1 MPGISLVKS
10 KNLISSQLDA
20 IEEFQSRLKQTLP
33 HISCEILYHNED
45 TIIHQTT
52 YKNYEFYYHKVGNWL
67 ISLEGMRNNIDFEGI
82 TNSINLF
89 NSREISKE
97 EIQSWRDKTFNQC
110 KTDFFF
116 LACNLET
123 GTVVFANDDLARM
136 PVYLFHQKG
145 TFIISREYPMVK
157 NLNKDLIPDKLFLAL
172 YLIFRYVPG
181 QGTPY
186 KEINTLENSSTG
198 VYYPESDSLKVISDT
213 SKRMPLESFHGNR
226 KQFLT
231 SLKDSFVYATD
242 ECLGER
248 KGLLAF
254 SGGHDSRCVAAALK
268 LTHKPF
274 VAATFVN
281 DDISSRNDIKS
292 TRELAAMLDIEH
304 REIDLSPEDET
315 HYKKLYNLKNGLN
328 FMSVAFMINF
338 LQELRKEF
346 DGDYVFFTGD
356 GGDRIMQPLLPPQKK
371 LKEENILLYLFSTQA
386 FFDKEYVAFLFDI
399 NSADIDNYLINLLN
413 SYPVPGWNNKY
424 LFFVLAENAGK
435 WSFEGEDRNRY
446 YYSSKTPFYNL
457 DFYNLA
463 LSIPLSWKNNGIC
476 YRQFMKELDPTL
488 LKVPI
493 AGEKLIPDTWNYL
506 LLKRIKYL
514 LHFFPFLINMKKYIM
529 KPHTT
534 SLSTIDLI
542 QQRLKIHS
550 QNDRIKE
557 LMPNFNIQDLYNN
570 NDLKRVHFANLFTVL
585 MMITEQY

>member
-10 KNLISSQLDA
+10 RVLNSYHWTA
-20 IEEFQSRLKQTLP
+20 IEEFQKRLKQTLT
-33 HISCEILYHNED
+33 HISCEILFRDED

-52 YKNYEFYYHKVGNWL
+52 YKNYEFYYQQAGNWL
-67 ISLEGMRNNIDFEGI
+67 ITLEGMRNNIDFELI

-89 NSREISKE
+89 NSREISRE
-97 EIQSWRDKTFNQC
+97 EMKGWRDKTFNQC

-136 PVYLFHQKG
+136 PVYFYHQNG
-145 TFIISREYPMVK
+145 TFIISREYPLVK
-157 NLNKDLIPDKLFLAL
+157 SLNKDLIPDKLFLAL
-172 YLIFRYVPG
+172 YLLFRYVPG
-181 QGTPY
+181 QDTPY
-186 KEINTLENSSTG
+186 KEINTLENSSIG

-213 SKRMPLESFHGNR
+213 SRRMPLESFHGDR

-231 SLKDSFVYATD
+231 NLKDSFVYATD

-254 SGGHDSRCVAAALK
+254 SGGHDSRCVASALK
-268 LTHKPF
+268 LTNKPF

-281 DDISSRNDIKS
+281 DDISSRNDMKS
-292 TRELAAMLDIEH
+292 ARELAKMLDIEH
-304 REIDLSPEDET
+304 KELNLSPEDET
-315 HYKKLYNLKNGLN
+315 HYQKLYNLKNGLN
-328 FMSVAFMINF
+328 FMSVAFMLNF

-346 DGDYVFFTGD
+346 DSDYVFFTGD
-356 GGDRIMQPLLPPQKK
+356 GGDKIMQPLLPPQKK
-371 LKEENILLYLFSTQA
+371 LKEENILLYLYSTQV

-446 YYSSKTPFYNL
+446 YYPSKTPFYNL
-457 DFYNLA
+457 DFYKLA
-463 LSIPLSWKNNGIC
+463 LSIPLSWKNNGIF
-476 YRQFMKELDPTL
+476 YWHFMKELDPTL

-493 AGEKLIPDTWNYL
+493 AGEKISPDAWNYL

-514 LHFFPFLINMKKYIM
+514 LHFFPFLINMKKHIM